1 MRLANVSSGH
11 KLGKRMLLRMIKLM
25 TRMDPP
31 DVLRTLFYRPEFFG
45 DPFSTFLQSC
55 MRGPS
60 YWTVGE
66 RELFASYTSHLEAC
80 HF

>member
-1 MRLANVSSGH
+1 MRLANVSHGH
-11 KLGKRMLLRMIKLM
+11 SFGKRMLLRMIKLVS
-25 TRMDPP
+25 RMDPP
-31 DVLRTLFYRPEFFG
+31 DVVRTLMYRPAFFG
-45 DPFSTFLQSC
+45 DPFSRWLQSV

-66 RELFASYTSHLEAC
+66 RELFACYTSHLEAC

>member
-11 KLGKRMLLRMIKLM
+11 TFGKRMLLRVIKLVS
-25 TRMDPP
+25 RFEPP
-31 DVLRTLFYRPEFFG
+31 DVLRTLFYRPKFFG
-45 DPFSTFLQSC
+45 DPFSTFLQSV

-66 RELFASYTSHLEAC
+66 RELFAAYTSHLEAC

>member
-11 KLGKRMLLRMIKLM
+11 TLGKKLLLRVIGVVYGIKS
-25 TRMDPP
+25 P
-31 DVLRTLFYRPEFFG
+31 DVLRTLFYRPAYFG
-45 DPFSTFLQSC
+45 DPFSSFLQSV

-66 RELFASYTSHLEAC
+66 RELFAAYTSHLEAC

>member
-1 MRLANVSSGH
+1 MRLANVSHGHTVGKKLLLGVIRVVSG
-11 KLGKRMLLRMIKLM
+11 IKA
-25 TRMDPP
+25 P
-31 DVLRTLFYRPEFFG
+31 DVLRTLFYRPAFFG
-45 DPFSTFLQSC
+45 EPFSSFLQSV

-66 RELFASYTSHLEAC
+66 RELFAAYTSHLEAC

>member
-1 MRLANVSSGH
+1 VRLDNVSHGH
-11 KLGKRMLLRMIKLM
+11 TFGKRMLLRVIRLM

-31 DVLRTLFYRPEFFG
+31 DVLRTLFYRPAFFG
-45 DPFSTFLQSC
+45 DPFSRWLQSV
-55 MRGPS
+55 MRGSS

-66 RELFASYTSHLEAC
+66 RELFACYTSHLEGC

>member
-1 MRLANVSSGH
+1 MRLANVSHGH
-11 KLGKRMLLRMIKLM
+11 TLGKRMLLRMIKVVM
-25 TRMDPP
+25 RMNPP

-45 DPFSTFLQSC
+45 DRFNTFLQSV

-60 YWTVGE
+60 FWTVGE
-66 RELFASYTSHLEAC
+66 RELYATYTSHLEAC

>member
-1 MRLANVSSGH
+1 MRLANVSHGH
-11 KLGKRMLLRMIKLM
+11 SFGKKLILRLIRLTSRMEA
-25 TRMDPP
+25 P
-31 DVLRTLFYRPEFFG
+31 DVVKTLFYRPAFFG
-45 DPFSTFLQSC
+45 DPFSRFLQSV

-60 YWTVGE
+60 FWTVGE